1 MQHTNDADHT
11 DYIISQGRAL
21 VRAIE
26 ALRNIEA
33 SHPFESELAELLRS
47 ACQRCLRCIVADAPS
62 WVREEIL
69 KPDEYVQ
76 DVPPASQP
84 DRDDTSAALA
94 YPPPATSTT
103 VSTMCDPTPPTTK
116 PERKKNTQTV
126 AI

>member
-1 MQHTNDADHT
+1 MRHTNDADHT

-33 SHPFESELAELLRS
+33 SRPFESELAELLRS

-62 WVREEIL
+62 WVCEEIM
-69 KPDEYVQ
+69 KPGEYAQ
-76 DVPPASQP
+76 DVQPASQP
-84 DRDDTSAALA
+84 DRDDAPAALA
-94 YPPPATSTT
+94 YRPPATSTAP
-103 VSTMCDPTPPTTK
+103 TMCDPTPPPTK
-116 PERKKNTQTV
+116 PERKKNTRTL